1 MPSHSGASATPNC
14 VVIAPSVT
22 KEIAQNCPV
31 GGVAGEPVDPVRIT
45 HPASP
50 KDCLSMLFVIEV
62 VYRIKGW
69 VSRAIGSVKR

>member
-1 MPSHSGASATPNC
+1 
-14 VVIAPSVT
+14 
-22 KEIAQNCPV
+22 
-31 GGVAGEPVDPVRIT
+31 VRIT

-69 VSRAIGSVKR
+69 GQGLLVGLLSESSIYGISSCNSNIFNNWFIRACK